1 MLIGSRRPPFF
12 STARTA
18 LQCGRVNRI
27 VMGKHK
33 TILLSFAALAFSV
46 VPLPHA
52 WAAASP
58 APAQASILPG
68 TTITLRNWQ
77 TYRQFMSEGMVELFE
92 GEQFWRLP
100 KDLRIEVGPTIPIPL
115 PKRYLADT
123 AAYSNRVKLV
133 RTSSGGY
140 VPIGYVAGLPF
151 PRPLEGDPELRGQ
164 RIFWD
169 AYYRYQPR
177 VQSAPGF
184 SYTLDRF
191 GNMTQTSEVRAVD
204 SQLDYLSEL
213 DYPHTIADGV
223 PYYFARFEEQ
233 LAPEQGKYSTILDLT
248 PSDPTQVDELYE
260 YVPTLRR
267 SLRLSQAARCAP
279 VFGSDY
285 LIDDENGG
293 PPGLPQLFHIDYL
306 GEKKILALEHAAP
319 ESFDS
324 PAMPTH
330 LDDRFYYR
338 GGAGIV
344 PFPKPAMGKW
354 ELRDTYVISLKR
366 LPQFAKGYCY
376 SDRVMYVD
384 KENYFGAGELDLY
397 DAPGKLSK
405 TQLAFLYPVP
415 ITGSGGDVVELL
427 AGPSIGLL
435 VNFRNKHVT
444 ISPYLR
450 SCLDGE
456 CAAAGYL
463 DLSRYA
469 SPEGL
474 MKIMQ

>member
-1 MLIGSRRPPFF
+1 MK
-12 STARTA
+12 
-18 LQCGRVNRI
+18 N
-27 VMGKHK
+27 HW
-33 TILLSFAALAFSV
+33 TILLSLAAILSAF
-46 VPLPHA
+46 LPHPHA
-52 WAAASP
+52 RAASSSLP
-58 APAQASILPG
+58 VEAGIAPG
-68 TTITLRNWQ
+68 TTITHQNWQ
-77 TYRQFMSEGMVELFE
+77 RYRQFMSEGMVELFE
-92 GEQFWRLP
+92 GKQFWHLP
-100 KDLRIEVGPTIPIPL
+100 RDLRIEVEATVPIPL

-123 AAYSNRVKLV
+123 AEYSNRVKLV
-133 RTSSGGY
+133 RTPSGGY
-140 VPIGYVAGLPF
+140 VPNDYVAGLPF
-151 PRPLEGDPELRGQ
+151 PHPLEGDQQLRGQ

-177 VQSAPGF
+177 VQGAPGF
-184 SYTLDRF
+184 SYTLDRY

-204 SQLDYLSEL
+204 SQLAYLS
-213 DYPHTIADGV
+213 DANYPHTIPDGV

-248 PSDPTQVDELYE
+248 PSDPAELDELYE

-293 PPGLPQLFHIDYL
+293 PPGLPQLFQIDYL

-319 ESFDS
+319 ESFES
-324 PAMPTH
+324 PATPTQ
-330 LDDRFYYR
+330 LDGRYYYS
-338 GGAGIV
+338 GDVGVV

-354 ELRDTYVISLKR
+354 ELRDTYVLSLKR

-376 SDRVMYVD
+376 NERVMYVD

-397 DAPGKLSK
+397 DAPGNLSK
-405 TQLAFLYPVP
+405 TQLVFLYPAP
-415 ITGSGGDVVELL
+415 IPASAGDVAELMT
-427 AGPSIGLL
+427 GPYTGLL
-435 VNFRNKHVT
+435 VNFRNKHV
-444 ISPYLR
+444 SVEPYLR

-456 CAAAGYL
+456 CSASGYL
-463 DLSRYA
+463 DIGRYA

-474 MKIMQ
+474 MKIVQ

>member
-1 MLIGSRRPPFF
+1 MNDSGRFHLIFVLVLLMVLSLVAM
-12 STARTA
+12 ARTA
-18 LQCGRVNRI
+18 
-27 VMGKHK
+27 
-33 TILLSFAALAFSV
+33 S
-46 VPLPHA
+46 
-52 WAAASP
+52 ASLTGS
-58 APAQASILPG
+58 SISPG
-68 TTITLRNWQ
+68 TTITLQNWQ

-92 GEQFWRLP
+92 GTRFWHLP
-100 KDLRIEVGPTIPIPL
+100 KDLRIEVGPTVSVPL
-115 PKRYLADT
+115 PEAYLTDT
-123 AAYSNRVKLV
+123 AAYANRVKLV

-151 PRPLEGDPELRGQ
+151 PHPLEGDPQLSGE

-177 VQSAPGF
+177 VQSGAGF

-204 SQLDYLSEL
+204 SQLAYLSEPG
-213 DYPHTIADGV
+213 YPHTIADGA

-248 PSDPTQVDELYE
+248 PSDPTQLDELYE

-293 PPGLPQLFHIDYL
+293 PPGLPQLFQIEYL
-306 GEKKILALEHAAP
+306 GNKKILTLEHASPA
-319 ESFDS
+319 SFDS
-324 PAMPTH
+324 PPMPTQ
-330 LDDRFYYR
+330 LDERFYYP
-338 GGAGIV
+338 GAAGIV

-354 ELRDTYVISLKR
+354 EVRDTYILSLKR
-366 LPQFAKGYCY
+366 LRQFAKGYCY
-376 SDRVMYVD
+376 SNRILYVD
-384 KENYFGAGELDLY
+384 KENYFGDGDLDLY
-397 DAPGKLSK
+397 DASGKLSK
-405 TQLAFLYPVP
+405 TQLVFLYPVSIP
-415 ITGSGGDVVELL
+415 DSKDVAELL
-427 AGPSIGLL
+427 TGPYIGLL

-444 ISPYLR
+444 VSPYLR
-450 SCLDGE
+450 SCLDRQ

-463 DLSRYA
+463 DPSRYA

-474 MKIMQ
+474 MKIVQ